1 MTVLREYE
9 YEDHTADIKIVGYG
23 NTPKRAIEALI
34 LGMFNIIYDNEK
46 VEKKESK
53 QFIIEGKNIL
63 EIIYNVAKICLEE
76 VFYKD
81 KFAVRDIRVKN
92 LKKVRIESKK
102 YKWVCRFEVY
112 GEKYDKE
119 KHGFKKEVKAVTLHD
134 INITKIM
141 KTYWSAE
148 IVVDV

>member
-53 QFIIEGKNIL
+53 QFVIEGKNIL
-63 EIIYNVAKICLEE
+63 EIIYNVARICLEE

-81 KFAVRDIRVKN
+81 KFAIRDIRVKN
-92 LKKVRIESKK
+92 LKKVRVESKK

-112 GEKYDKE
+112 GENKQNFFNYIFIK
-119 KHGFKKEVKAVTLHD
+119 
-134 INITKIM
+134 
-141 KTYWSAE
+141 S
-148 IVVDV
+148 

>member
-9 YEDHTADIKIVGYG
+9 YEDHTADIKITGYG
-23 NTPKRAIEALI
+23 NTPKRAIEALV
-34 LGMFNIIYDNEK
+34 LGMVNIIYDSEK

-53 QFIIEGKNIL
+53 EYTIEGKDIL
-63 EIIYNVAKICLEE
+63 EIIYKVAKTVLED
-76 VFYKD
+76 VFYKN
-81 KFAVRDIRVKN
+81 KLAIRDIRVKN
-92 LKKVRIESKK
+92 LKRVRIESKK
-102 YKWVCRFEVY
+102 YKWMCRFEVY

-141 KTYWSAE
+141 KTYWTTE